1 MTALFTSNT
10 GAASPSVAHTGA
22 ALRTRRERRRA
33 KGRQQPD
40 EGRHLRLRETWKPG
54 RESIEHRGRQEWVQA
69 SATGSIV
76 DGGTLG

>member
-22 ALRTRRERRRA
+22 ALRTRRERRKA
-33 KGRQQPD
+33 KV
-40 EGRHLRLRETWKPG
+40 RHLRLRETWKPG
-54 RESIEHRGRQEWVQA
+54 RESIQHQGRQEWVQA

-76 DGGTLG
+76 DGGTLE